1 MKHCLRVVIDLDARH
16 HGAGVDAGA
25 QLEPLTGPVL
35 DPHHGGA
42 ALSNTGSTVCRSL
55 AHQEVQCHGG
65 NLRSV
70 LVSILLGDPGGHHV
84 GVIDR
89 VHLQTS
95 KCKRPDWSNLTN
107 PSQSEALFITTRP
120 RYHHEISHLEDVIL
134 AQATVKH
141 LVEGVEECHHLNR
154 KQVKILKVMMLITS
168 AGELSSTVWMKSTRS
183 LKYMVTE
190 SNLTA
195 FILLRC

>member
-1 MKHCLRVVIDLDARH
+1 MVAISGACLSPFFSGTPEATMW
-16 HGAGVDAGA
+16 AS
-25 QLEPLTGPVL
+25 LTV
-35 DPHHGGA
+35 
-42 ALSNTGSTVCRSL
+42 STCNP
-55 AHQEVQCHGG
+55 A
-65 NLRSV
+65 SV
-70 LVSILLGDPGGHHV
+70 
-84 GVIDR
+84 
-89 VHLQTS
+89 
-95 KCKRPDWSNLTN
+95 RPNLTN
-107 PSQSEALFITTRP
+107 PSQSEALFITTCP